1 MVRKDQK
8 MGSNRTNQEIAIYT
22 AQVIQ
27 ELNDYLNDLVSSGE
41 PDDAR
46 ANKIDYWIE
55 NWTNYLKRE
64 KKFNPRGIPA
74 LKRGSIIYA
83 DFGFNVGQEYGG
95 LHYAIVLNHQD
106 SRNNSL
112 LHVLPLTS
120 VKETTDL
127 QKLRYFQ
134 LHLGDEVYQLLLK
147 KILKH
152 RDEILELKHRIKQDY
167 SQYTIQSDE
176 VKDILNSTQ
185 KAIAKLRTK
194 EKDATDDFYAQSEE
208 LQVLTENLEY
218 LKSNVKK
225 LETLGIQLNKSLNA
239 VDDKLEYL
247 RRLKNKITNMKEG
260 SIALLNQVT
269 TISKIRLYDPKN
281 KNSILTDIVLSSA
294 TMQKIDIALKNIF

>member
-1 MVRKDQK
+1 

>member
-8 MGSNRTNQEIAIYT
+8 MGSNCTNQEIAIYT

-134 LHLGDEVYQLLLK
+134 LHLGDEVYQLLSK

-167 SQYTIQSDE
+167 SQYTIRSDE

-185 KAIAKLRTK
+185 KAIAKLRAK

-239 VDDKLEYL
+239 VNDKLEYL